1 MENQNPGSMSD
12 EDLDN
17 VIAAATGVQPT
28 PAAPAKDEP
37 TGAAPTG
44 EEPTPAQPEQPVAPE
59 APAEGAPA
67 VTPEEGQPQPSRRE
81 QLRVTQLLAKMREDQ
96 QTVTPASP
104 TVPSAPKAPE
114 GSIDYDKD
122 LEGADPET
130 IRRIKEDRER
140 TSQFAYQQGL
150 EQTKSIRFHTR
161 LEIDAP
167 QIETKYPQLD
177 KTSDKFKPQLANAIN
192 QMYLSA
198 VGYDPKSDKVQN
210 PDIRYKDYVESI
222 FELGHE
228 IGTEE
233 ARAATV
239 EVKKQA
245 AQTGL
250 RPGAQQAKTL
260 NLNKIPSQM
269 SDEELDA
276 IIAQAVPPQKR

>member
-1 MENQNPGSMSD
+1 MANQNPSSMSD
-12 EDLDN
+12 EELDN
-17 VIAAATGVQPT
+17 VIAEATGVQT
-28 PAAPAKDEP
+28 PPPPATDPQTGEEP
-37 TGAAPTG
+37 TGT
-44 EEPTPAQPEQPVAPE
+44 EPTPAQPEQPVVPA

-67 VTPEEGQPQPSRRE
+67 ATPEGEQPPSRRE

-104 TVPSAPKAPE
+104 TVPSTPTPPA

-130 IRRIKEDRER
+130 IRRIKEDRQR
-140 TSQFAYQQGL
+140 MADFAYNQGL

-239 EVKKQA
+239 QVTKQA